1 MSVLWSFYWN
11 NKYVFTLEN
20 GKNRSLF
27 KALLKTYISYGFTGI
42 ILNNILS
49 WFWISVLSISI
60 LIYSIKTIFSEIK
73 HLGRNLIKS
82 RRLYLYG
89 WHEKMVDLLFSV
101 NYIVFM
107 GICYMILMRIC
118 FSMVNIMNLGIA
130 FCLTLVCIWAVGHS
144 RSKLFRCINK
154 KEFEV

>member
-1 MSVLWSFYWN
+1 MKFLEIILIIIACIIAFIFI
-11 NKYVFTLEN
+11 KY
-20 GKNRSLF
+20 
-27 KALLKTYISYGFTGI
+27 LLKKILLALFILGFSGI
-42 ILNNILS
+42 ISFIYKIPYS
-49 WFWISVLSISI
+49 ISVLSISI

-144 RSKLFRCINK
+144 RSTLFRCINK